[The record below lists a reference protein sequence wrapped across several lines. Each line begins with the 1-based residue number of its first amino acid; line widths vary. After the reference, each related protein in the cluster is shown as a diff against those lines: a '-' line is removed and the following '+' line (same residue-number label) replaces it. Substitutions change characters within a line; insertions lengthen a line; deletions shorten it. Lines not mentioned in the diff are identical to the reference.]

1 MQIKLFSIPIIG
13 DENDT
18 LTNELNS
25 FLRSHRILNVERHL
39 VTTTNS
45 GLWCFCVEYVDG
57 STISNARQGG
67 KKIDYKEVLT
77 KEEFANF
84 SFLRECRKTLA
95 AELGV
100 PAYAVFVDSEL
111 AELSKTEPESITKE
125 SLVKMDGFGEKR
137 FENYGS
143 KFLDFL
149 KAKLNE
155 KNGRPLPENI

>member
-39 VTTTNS
+39 VTTSNS

-67 KKIDYKEVLT
+67 KKIDYKEALS
-77 KEEFANF
+77 KEEFAKF
-84 SFLRECRKTLA
+84 SFLRECRKALA
-95 AELGV
+95 TELGV
-100 PAYAVFVDSEL
+100 PAYAIFVDAEL
-111 AELSKTEPESITKE
+111 AELSKTELEKINKE
-125 SLVKMDGFGEKR
+125 TMIKMEGFGEKR

-143 KFLDFL
+143 KFVDFL

-155 KNGRPLPENI
+155 KSGQPVSENS